1 MCRNARCT
9 SFLFITIQIC
19 SFSLS
24 CDLLKISLIYAA
36 GGENKTFIGSADWMP
51 RNLDNRVEVIT
62 PVYDSRIKEDLWKV
76 IDFGLRGNVRVA
88 LSTEAVRTAFGQ
100 RIPKNLFARKKN
112 YISIT
117 NHI

>member
-1 MCRNARCT
+1 MILESRR
-9 SFLFITIQIC
+9 IYG
-19 SFSLS
+19 
-24 CDLLKISLIYAA
+24 KSLI
-36 GGENKTFIGSADWMP
+36 
-51 RNLDNRVEVIT
+51 LDSGVI
-62 PVYDSRIKEDLWKV
+62 
-76 IDFGLRGNVRVA
+76 VRVA

>member
-1 MCRNARCT
+1 MHDAP
-9 SFLFITIQIC
+9 LFC
-19 SFSLS
+19 SSLMILES
-24 CDLLKISLIYAA
+24 RRIYGKSLI
-36 GGENKTFIGSADWMP
+36 
-51 RNLDNRVEVIT
+51 LDSGVI
-62 PVYDSRIKEDLWKV
+62 
-76 IDFGLRGNVRVA
+76 VRVA